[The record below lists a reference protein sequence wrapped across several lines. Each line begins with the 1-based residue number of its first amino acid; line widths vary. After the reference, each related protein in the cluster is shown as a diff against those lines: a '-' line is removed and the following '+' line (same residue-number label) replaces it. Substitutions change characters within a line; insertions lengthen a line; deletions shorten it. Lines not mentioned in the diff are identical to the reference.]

1 MDENMKKLLNA
12 LSEAVN
18 LSLINSNAFIEAMGA
33 LWRQSAPDAPE
44 PADVTPPEHSHPSDV
59 ATHLILTPDDEHF
72 LRALKIATPV

>member
-18 LSLINSNAFIEAMGA
+18 QSLMNSNAFIEAMGA
-33 LWRQSAPDAPE
+33 LWRQSAPDVPESAEAAPAH
-44 PADVTPPEHSHPSDV
+44 PDASDVT
-59 ATHLILTPDDEHF
+59 THLVLTSDDEHF